1 MLRKLPAWASRALDG
16 LAVYGLVGLGSVLG
30 GVARYLV
37 GVAQIALLGP
47 AFPWTTLIV
56 NVTGSFLIGFY
67 ATVTGPDGRIFA
79 GSRQRQFVM
88 AGICGGYTTFSMFSF
103 ETFALIRNGDLLVA
117 GLNFGL
123 SPVAWL
129 IAVWGGYAFATRL
142 NRVRTSIVTGDE
154 PENLQI
160 PRQATLLRIFVDE
173 SDKHGDAPLY
183 EAIVLRARKMQL
195 AGATVFRG
203 PTGYGESSQMHRAD
217 ALRVRSELPLIIE
230 IIDSEDAVARFL
242 PVLDEMMPGGMATM
256 ERVEVIQYGQP
267 GGTGAT

>member
-1 MLRKLPAWASRALDG
+1 M
-16 LAVYGLVGLGSVLG
+16 
-30 GVARYLV
+30 
-37 GVAQIALLGP
+37 
-47 AFPWTTLIV
+47 
-56 NVTGSFLIGFY
+56 
-67 ATVTGPDGRIFA
+67 
-79 GSRQRQFVM
+79 
-88 AGICGGYTTFSMFSF
+88 
-103 ETFALIRNGDLLVA
+103 
-117 GLNFGL
+117 
-123 SPVAWL
+123 
-129 IAVWGGYAFATRL
+129 
-142 NRVRTSIVTGDE
+142 
-154 PENLQI
+154 QI